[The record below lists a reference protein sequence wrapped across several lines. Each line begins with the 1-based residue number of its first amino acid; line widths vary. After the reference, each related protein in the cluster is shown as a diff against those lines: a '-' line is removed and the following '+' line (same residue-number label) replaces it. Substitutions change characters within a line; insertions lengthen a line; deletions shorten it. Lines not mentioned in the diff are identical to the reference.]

1 MRSIYSF
8 ISLFVISFLTI
19 LASAT
24 STTGNRV
31 LILLDSLTDVDK
43 YTQFWDQLQSNV
55 FVQRQLFHLFALSR
69 ARL

>member
-43 YTQFWDQLQSNV
+43 YTQFWDQLQGNV